1 MGIQSKNMDMK
12 KTLITTIT
20 LIALAG
26 CTTPSQDIE
35 TLQKHYSTVY
45 KVNAGRY
52 LCWDSIGVYD
62 IRMTDDG
69 KIFTKVKIK

>member
-1 MGIQSKNMDMK
+1 MDMK

-20 LIALAG
+20 LIALGG
-26 CTTPSQDIE
+26 CSTTSSTTPSQDIE

-45 KVNAGRY
+45 KVGDSRHI
-52 LCWDSIGVYD
+52 CWDSTGVYD

-69 KIFTKVKIK
+69 KIFSKVKIK